1 MAEKFRRDKE
11 IDYKPEEIII
21 STGAKQVLFNAMLGT
36 LNAGDEVVIPS
47 PCWVSYPDIVTLA
60 DGKPVLV
67 PCGQNN
73 GFKLRAEDLEA
84 AITPKIGGSC

>member
-1 MAEKFRRDKE
+1 M
-11 IDYKPEEIII
+11 
-21 STGAKQVLFNAMLGT
+21 
-36 LNAGDEVVIPS
+36 
-47 PCWVSYPDIVTLA
+47 TLA

-84 AITPKIGGSC
+84 AITPKTRWFMLNNPCNPNRGSL